1 MSMSQETLILTEE
14 NVIAVIAEAK
24 SELGTL
30 FGNNAENTAVGI
42 TGDVE
47 FVCLDGPSVVVR
59 LTGRFW
65 HEKSTVLAR
74 VANFVLKRIPECID
88 VEIEDASQLEDADPQ
103 GMGQGGEI

>member
-1 MSMSQETLILTEE
+1 MAQETLILTEE

-65 HEKSTVLAR
+65 HEKSSVLAR

-88 VEIEDASQLEDADPQ
+88 VEIEDPSQLEDADPQ
-103 GMGQGGEI
+103 GRGQGAEM